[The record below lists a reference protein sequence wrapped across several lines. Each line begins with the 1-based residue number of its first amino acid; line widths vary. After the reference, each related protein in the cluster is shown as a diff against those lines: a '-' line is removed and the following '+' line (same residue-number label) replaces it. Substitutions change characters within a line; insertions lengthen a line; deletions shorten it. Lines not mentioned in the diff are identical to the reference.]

1 MFKKILIANRG
12 EIAVRVMR
20 ACREMG
26 VASVGVYSDADRP
39 APHVRYA
46 TEVYN
51 IGPAPAGESYLR
63 VDKIID
69 VARRCGAQA
78 IHPGYGFLAENAAF
92 AAACADAGLVFIGPS
107 PETLRAAG
115 DKQGARRTMAAAGI
129 PVIPG
134 SPGGVTDDEGLTAA
148 ARKIGWPVMIK
159 AAAGGGGKGMRLCAR
174 EEDFAAFLK
183 QARGEAR
190 SAFAD
195 DTVYLEKCIVRP
207 RHVEFQILADA
218 RGNCVHLF
226 ERECSIQRRHQK
238 LVEESPSPALTPELR
253 ARMAAAAVKAARAA
267 NYTNAGT
274 IEFLLDG
281 AGDFYF
287 LEVNARLQVE
297 HPVTELVTGVD
308 LVKEQIRVAAGEP
321 LRFAQDDI
329 KPRGAA
335 LECRI
340 SAEDPDNNFYPAT
353 GTVSRLR
360 LPEGPGVRWDG
371 GIAQGYEVPIYYD
384 PLIGK
389 LIVWAEDRALAITR
403 MRRALDE
410 FVLEG
415 VATTIPFHRWVVA
428 SAAFRAGDVDTSF
441 VETFF
446 RAEATH
452 AERHERAAAVLCT
465 VLTHLA
471 PAATLQAVRDG
482 ARAPGGAGAGADAW
496 LLAARRE
503 GLRS

>member
-26 VASVGVYSDADRP
+26 IAAVGVYSDADRG

-51 IGPAPAGESYLR
+51 IGPAPASESYLR
-63 VDKIID
+63 IDKIID
-69 VARRCGAQA
+69 VARKAGAEA

-92 AAACADAGLVFIGPS
+92 AEACAQAGLVFIGPS

-134 SPGGVTDDEGLTAA
+134 SPPEAVTDDDLAA
-148 ARKIGWPVMIK
+148 CARNIGWPVMIK
-159 AAAGGGGKGMRLCAR
+159 AAGGGGGKGMRICHRA
-174 EEDFAAFLK
+174 EDLPQLLK
-183 QARGEAR
+183 QARGEAQ
-190 SAFAD
+190 SAFGD
-195 DTVYLEKCIVRP
+195 DRVYLERCLVRP

-218 RGNCVHLF
+218 YGNVVHLF

-238 LVEESPSPALTPELR
+238 LIEESPSPALTPQLR
-253 ARMAAAAVKAARAA
+253 ARMAAAAIAAARAA
-267 NYTNAGT
+267 RYTNAGT
-274 IEFLLDG
+274 IEFLLDA
-281 AGDFYF
+281 AGEFYF

-297 HPVTELVTGVD
+297 HPVTELVTGID
-308 LVKEQIRVAAGEP
+308 LVKEQIRIAAGEP
-321 LRFAQDDI
+321 LPFNQEDI

-340 SAEDPDNNFYPAT
+340 SAEDPENNFYPAA
-353 GTVSRLR
+353 GTISRLR

-384 PLIGK
+384 PLMAK
-389 LIVWAEDRALAITR
+389 LIVWAEDRPRALAR
-403 MRRALDE
+403 MRRALNELILD
-410 FVLEG
+410 G
-415 VATTIPFHRWVVA
+415 VATTVPFHRWVMA
-428 SAAFRAGDVDTSF
+428 SETFIAGTYDTSF
-441 VETFF
+441 VEKCF
-446 RAEATH
+446 RPEATH
-452 AERHERAAAVLCT
+452 SEPHERAAAVLCT
-465 VLTHLA
+465 LLRHRR
-471 PAATLQAVRDG
+471 PAAA
-482 ARAPGGAGAGADAW
+482 AGADGSAASAAGDPW
-496 LLAARRE
+496 RLVARRE
-503 GLRS
+503 GVTRL